1 MKTFTSIR
9 LDTAGAVATLT
20 LARPDKLN
28 AFTDAMHLEV
38 AEALD
43 HVEAEG
49 GARRLRALLITG
61 AGRAFCAGQDL
72 AQHKDVAGADL
83 GETLQRYYNPL
94 ILRLRALEM
103 PVVAAVNGVAAGAG
117 MSLALAADIAIA
129 ARSAQFIAAFARIGL
144 APDAG
149 ATWMLP
155 RLAGA
160 ARASAIAM
168 LAEPISAER
177 AETWGLIWKVVDDD
191 ALPSEAAAIAQ
202 RLAAAPTTAL
212 ARMKRAFDLAHENT
226 LEGQLELERMS
237 QTELG
242 DTSDCRE
249 GVAAF
254 LAKRTPRFT
263 GR

>member
-9 LDTAGAVATLT
+9 LEIAGAVATLT

-28 AFTDAMHLEV
+28 AFTDAMHGEI

-43 HVEAEG
+43 LVESDDGE
-49 GARRLRALLITG
+49 RRVRALLITG

-72 AQHKDVAGADL
+72 AQRKDATGADL
-83 GETLQRYYNPL
+83 SATIARFYNPL
-94 ILRLRALEM
+94 MRRLRALEM
-103 PVVAAVNGVAAGAG
+103 PVIAAVNGVAAGAG
-117 MSLALAADIAIA
+117 MSLALAADITIA

-155 RLAGA
+155 RLIGP
-160 ARASAIAM
+160 ARAAGVAM

-177 AETWGLIWKVVDDD
+177 AEAWGLIWRVADD
-191 ALPSEAAAIAQ
+191 AALMTEATALAE
-202 RLAAAPTTAL
+202 RLAAAPTIAL

-226 LEGQLELERMS
+226 FDGQLELECMN
-237 QTELG
+237 QGELG
-242 DTSDCRE
+242 DTADYRE

>member
-9 LDTAGAVATLT
+9 LETAGAVATLT
-20 LARPDKLN
+20 LARPDTLN
-28 AFTDAMHLEV
+28 AFTDAMHREI

-43 HVEAEG
+43 IVETGG

-72 AQHKDVAGADL
+72 AQRKDAAGADL
-83 GETLQRYYNPL
+83 GETLQRYYSPL

-155 RLAGA
+155 RLVGP
-160 ARASAIAM
+160 ARAAAIAM
-168 LAEPISAER
+168 LAEPITADR
-177 AETWGLIWKVVDDD
+177 AEAWGLIWRVVED
-191 ALPSEAAAIAQ
+191 AALLTEATAIAN

-226 LEGQLELERMS
+226 LAGQLELERMN

-242 DTSDCRE
+242 DTADYRE

-254 LAKRTPRFT
+254 LAKRAPRFT